1 RDRGGKEGRL
11 YGAMN
16 AQAIAMKADH
26 AIELAETQGLGS
38 IRLYFENMEKDT
50 KTKADVQFLK
60 HAKVQE
66 AIQLAE
72 ATEVEHPKLA
82 KTGWIVRKQLM
93 EKADSKVIVFAH
105 YRQTADRLT
114 KELARIPSV
123 QPMRFAGQAGRGVS
137 VQRPREGTE
146 DARGAR
152 PPPEG
157 FEAEDL
163 RGRTGRRNV
172 RGRGSGKADRD
183 VAGAVPRSSSGP
195 GIPPTSLE
203 ERPDDLRR

>member
-1 RDRGGKEGRL
+1 PAGRPRRVLRAGAVRDPDDPATRPHRTECRGPGRDVGDEG
-11 YGAMN
+11 
-16 AQAIAMKADH
+16 H
-26 AIELAETQGLGS
+26 
-38 IRLYFENMEKDT
+38 
-50 KTKADVQFLK
+50 
-60 HAKVQE
+60 
-66 AIQLAE
+66 
-72 ATEVEHPKLA
+72 
-82 KTGWIVRKQLM
+82 
-93 EKADSKVIVFAH
+93 
-105 YRQTADRLT
+105 
-114 KELARIPSV
+114 
-123 QPMRFAGQAGRGVS
+123 AGRGVS
-137 VQRPREGTE
+137 VQRPTEGTE

-203 ERPDDLRR
+203 ERPDDLRRLLSTNPVDRKSTR